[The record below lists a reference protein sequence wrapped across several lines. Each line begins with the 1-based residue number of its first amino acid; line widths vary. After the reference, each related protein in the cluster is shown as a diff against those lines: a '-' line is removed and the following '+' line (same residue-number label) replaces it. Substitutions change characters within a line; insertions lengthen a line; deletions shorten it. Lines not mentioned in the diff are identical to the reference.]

1 MSSIDQVNPPNLP
14 PLYFAQKEEQQRDH
28 EQTTSSSSSCCCS
41 STTMMMMMQEERL
54 ALTLLPSEV
63 LCNIVNFLDW
73 GEYARLSA
81 TCHQFSSMVHDAATT
96 ETKTMATAMNTTTT
110 TTSATITST
119 KKVSVGNSSDSKN
132 ESDENS
138 QNPKW
143 DLALALLNGTN
154 GLAQNPSRAI
164 QYLQDLARLSTRCH
178 GDVHGDGDCDCD
190 VREDEYE
197 PSHQPTMQV
206 GEACASLTSTQAM
219 KKLAKCYLTGAGIP
233 TNLQKG
239 LAWLKKAYY
248 HGDVDAAYDIATI
261 YEYSKYSVPVDI
273 YAAASWFHA
282 GASSGHVECMAE
294 YAMCLE
300 LGCGVEQSDDGAL
313 DWYTKAAEGG
323 HMTSHYSV
331 GEMFE
336 MARGG
341 LPQSDTEAVLWYYK
355 AAMMGCDDSVSALK
369 RLSDIAR
376 IVLPGWA
383 ATLNE

>member
-1 MSSIDQVNPPNLP
+1 MSSNDHVNPPTLP
-14 PLYFAQKEEQQRDH
+14 PLYFAQKEEQQRAH
-28 EQTTSSSSSCCCS
+28 KHTTTSSSSCS
-41 STTMMMMMQEERL
+41 TMMIMTQEDRF

-63 LCNIVNFLDW
+63 LCNIINFLDW

-96 ETKTMATAMNTTTT
+96 ETKTMATTTA
-110 TTSATITST
+110 TSTATITST
-119 KKVSVGNSSDSKN
+119 KKISADNGSQCNN

-138 QNPKW
+138 RNPKW

-164 QYLQDLARLSTRCH
+164 QYLHDLARLSMRCH
-178 GDVHGDGDCDCD
+178 DDGNGDGDCICD

-206 GEACASLTSTQAM
+206 GELCTSLTSTQAM
-219 KKLAKCYLTGAGIP
+219 KKLAKCYLTGTGIP
-233 TNLQKG
+233 TNLQMG

-248 HGDVDAAYDIATI
+248 HGDVDAAHDIATI
-261 YEYSKYSVPVDI
+261 YEYSKYNVPVDI

-313 DWYTKAAEGG
+313 DWYTKAAEAG

-355 AAMMGCDDSVSALK
+355 AAMMGCEDSVSALK